1 MLRAE
6 VIDMP
11 NRYVLL
17 SAATFAIAVAVAEAQ
32 TQHNTSAETVVT
44 PLVLQPDDGEHRT
57 RRPPP
62 SSLSTLAAP
71 FIIKVDERNGGA
83 KDFVIFTEDVPPGQ
97 SISPH
102 RHPHLEEVLFI
113 HAGTGTAWLDGK
125 EAKIGPGTIIF
136 MPPNTGV
143 RLTNDGKQPISL
155 VAIFSR
161 PGFDKYQRD
170 ISVPAGEPAKP
181 LTVEELTAIRER
193 HTEAV
198 LYDPLIR
205 KQQ

>member
-1 MLRAE
+1 MSNHYIA
-6 VIDMP
+6 
-11 NRYVLL
+11 L
-17 SAATFAIAVAVAEAQ
+17 SAAVLSVMVFSSAATAQAHHSAPAERKG
-32 TQHNTSAETVVT
+32 T
-44 PLVLQPDDGEHRT
+44 PLVLQPNDGEHRM

-71 FIIKVDERNGGA
+71 FIIKLDERNGGA
-83 KDFVIFTEDVPPGQ
+83 EDFVIFTEDVPVRQ
-97 SISPH
+97 TISPH
-102 RHPHLEEVLFI
+102 RHPHSEEVLFI

-125 EAKIGPGTIIF
+125 EAKIGPGSIIF

-161 PGFDKYQRD
+161 PGFDRYQRD

-181 LTVEELTAIRER
+181 LTVEELTAIRAR
-193 HTEAV
+193 HTHAV
-198 LYDPLIR
+198 LYDLLPS
-205 KQQ
+205 KQR